1 MNVEGGTSLQN
12 SCMDELRQE
21 GSNMHV
27 VCLNQWMSN
36 CSHIHNF
43 RYEQEHG
50 PLQMVGPA
58 NLALE
63 KIY

>member
-1 MNVEGGTSLQN
+1 MNV
-12 SCMDELRQE
+12 
-21 GSNMHV
+21 
-27 VCLNQWMSN
+27 
-36 CSHIHNF
+36 CSDIHNF

-63 KIY
+63 KIYWMLVMRIRAFSRPEL